1 MDVPRDFD
9 VLFRQFLGR
18 VDYDKTNV
26 RAPYR
31 SERTHYAVLF
41 QIFFDGTLPSDAR
54 RIDKDIFFITDF
66 YAGVDCVARR
76 ACDVRNDDAVV
87 SQKFVDKAAFPRV
100 RFPDDCDFQRFFLFF
115 RLVLPGKFHDFVQHV
130 AKTFRLSSGNPD
142 RLAESQLVKVVQQVL
157 FVVIQLVH
165 DKQNRLATFA
175 KVCRDFV
182 VFVREPRLSVKHKY
196 DDVGGFD
203 SNLRLRPDVRP
214 HDVFGLDFKPSRID
228 ERERVSAPFRI
239 GVKPVAGNARGVFD
253 NGYSLPDDSIEKR

>member
-1 MDVPRDFD
+1 M
-9 VLFRQFLGR
+9 L
-18 VDYDKTNV
+18 
-26 RAPYR
+26 A
-31 SERTHYAVLF
+31 
-41 QIFFDGTLPSDAR
+41 TLDAR
-54 RIDKDIFFITDF
+54 RIDKDIFFIADF

-76 ACDVRNDDAVV
+76 ACDVRNDDSVI

-115 RLVLPGKFHDFVQHV
+115 RLVLPCKFHDFVQHV
-130 AKTFRLSSGNPD
+130 AKTFRLSRGNPD
-142 RLAESQLVKVVQQVL
+142 RLAKSQLVKVVQKVL

-182 VFVREPRLSVKHKY
+182 IFVREPRLSVKHKY

-214 HDVFGLDFKPSRID
+214 HNVLGLDFKPARID